1 VETNGSGRVTLG
13 DEIGRVVANLDP
25 AGELDLVRRNTDRI
39 GRKPLPRQQQ
49 QIIDRNT
56 QGSTP

>member
-49 QIIDRNT
+49 RIIDRNT